1 MNPLFLLVFPAFA
14 QAVGEEVKL
23 PLDRFLDLYE
33 TSRNP
38 RPPEAPREFALA
50 SANYRGEVVLEE
62 GEPVAAVLTATFSVA
77 NLRKP
82 GYWIRVPLLP
92 ADVAVRK
99 ATLAGGEAP
108 IVLENGWYTLVT
120 DRPGTSTVTVELAVA
135 VGTTEGTSGFQFPL
149 AESGATTVELGV
161 PSSDALDFTIANAKL
176 SSDSTE
182 GGRRVVRGT
191 LPSTGSLAVQWQR
204 EIPEAQ
210 KQEARVYSEVH
221 TLVGVGDGLL
231 SARVTVRDAIL
242 FSGIN
247 QVKLEVPKDMTVL
260 SVDGTGLR
268 DWRVDAAGV
277 LTADLNFE
285 ATGSYVLVMEL
296 ERVLPAG
303 TAIDVPVVKQLGV
316 ERAKGFVGI
325 QSLGNLELTP
335 GAVQGAASID
345 VRTLPAD
352 ITGVT
357 GVPVLLGYKYLGGAA
372 SIPLEVRDHEEVD
385 VLVTLLDQAAATTAF
400 TRDGRRL
407 TNVTYQVRNNRRQF
421 LRLVLPGTAE
431 LWSASVAGRAV
442 QPAKSEDGSL
452 LVPLV
457 RSSAAGGALAA
468 FEVQVVYVENGTPE
482 AGHFEAELP
491 KADAPTTWVG
501 WTVLAPKG
509 SKMPKKVK
517 EGSLRLVE
525 WLSPPPPASQ
535 VYQQA
540 QYNQAV
546 GNQAANMAQG
556 GGLGDG
562 AAPVQVT
569 LPTDGVPLHFEKLLV
584 LDEKLWVAFD
594 YREPK
599 K

>member
-1 MNPLFLLVFPAFA
+1 MNPLLLLVTTAFA
-14 QAVGEEVKL
+14 QAPGEEVKL

-50 SANYRGEVVLEE
+50 SANYVGEVVLED

-92 ADVAVRK
+92 ADVAVRR
-99 ATLAGGEAP
+99 ATLGGGEAP

-135 VGTTEGTSGFQFPL
+135 VSTTEGTSGFQFPL

-176 SSDSTE
+176 SSDATDR
-182 GGRRVVRGT
+182 GRRVVRGT
-191 LPSTGSLAVQWQR
+191 LPSTGSLAVTWQR

-210 KQEARVYSEVH
+210 KQAARVYSEVH

-231 SARVTVRDAIL
+231 SAHVTVRDAIL

-247 QVKLEVPKDMTVL
+247 QIKLQVPKEMTVL
-260 SVDGTGLR
+260 SVSGTGLR
-268 DWRVDAAGV
+268 DWRVDAEGV
-277 LTADLNFE
+277 LTADLNYE
-285 ATGSYVLVMEL
+285 AQGSYDLVLEL
-296 ERVLPAG
+296 ERVLPQAA
-303 TAIDVPVVKQLGV
+303 AIQVPVVQQLGV
-316 ERAKGFVGI
+316 ERSKGFVGI

-335 GAVQGAASID
+335 GAVQGAAAVD
-345 VRTLPAD
+345 VRTLPSD

-357 GVPVLLGYKYLGGAA
+357 GVPVLLGYKYLGNTAA
-372 SIPLEVRDHEEVD
+372 IPLDVRDHEEVD

-421 LRLVLPGTAE
+421 LRLGLPTGAE

-442 QPAKSEDGSL
+442 QPARSEDGSM

-468 FEVQVVYVENGTPE
+468 FEVTVVYVENGT
-482 AGHFEAELP
+482 GDTSHFEAELP

-509 SKMPKKVK
+509 SKVPKKVRD
-517 EGSLRLVE
+517 GSLRKVE
-525 WLSPPPPASQ
+525 YLTPPPPASQ

-540 QYNQAV
+540 QYNGAV
-546 GNQAANMAQG
+546 GNQAMNQIAG

-569 LPTDGVPLHFEKLLV
+569 LPTDGVPQYFEKLLV
-584 LDEKLWVAFD
+584 LDEKLWVGFD
-594 YREPK
+594 YKEPK

>member
-1 MNPLFLLVFPAFA
+1 MNPSFLLVFPALA
-14 QAVGEEVKL
+14 QQPGEEVKL

-33 TSRNP
+33 ASRNP

-50 SANYRGEVVLEE
+50 SANYDGEVVLED
-62 GEPVAAVLTATFSVA
+62 GEPVAALLTATFNVA

-99 ATLAGGEAP
+99 ATLGNTEAP
-108 IVLENGWYTLVT
+108 LVLENGWYTLVT
-120 DRPGTSTVTVELAVA
+120 DRPGTSVVTVELAVA

-149 AESGATTVELGV
+149 AESGATTVELAV

-176 SSDSTE
+176 SADATE

-191 LPSTGSLAVQWQR
+191 LPSTGSLAVRWQR

-210 KQEARVYSEVH
+210 KQAARVYSEVH

-242 FSGIN
+242 FSGID
-247 QVKLEVPKDMTVL
+247 QVKLQVPKEMTVL
-260 SVDGTGLR
+260 SVEGTGLR
-268 DWRVDAAGV
+268 DWRVDGEGL
-277 LTADLNFE
+277 LTADLNFD
-285 ATGSYVLVMEL
+285 ATGSYAMVLEL
-296 ERVLPAG
+296 ERVLPEDA
-303 TAIDVPVVKQLGV
+303 AIQVPVVQQLGV

-335 GAVQGAASID
+335 GAVQGAAAVD
-345 VRTLPAD
+345 VRTLPSD

-357 GVPVLLGYKYLGGAA
+357 GVPVLLGYKYLGGTAT
-372 SIPLEVRDHEEVD
+372 IPLDVRDHEEVD
-385 VLVTLLDQAAATTAF
+385 VLVTLLDQASATTAF

-407 TNVTYQVRNNRRQF
+407 TNVAWQVRNNRRQF
-421 LRLVLPGTAE
+421 LRLALPAGAE

-468 FEVQVVYVENGTPE
+468 FDVQVTYVEEGTPE
-482 AGHFEAELP
+482 AGRFQAELP
-491 KADAPTTWVG
+491 TADAPTTWVG

-517 EGSLRLVE
+517 EGSLRKVD
-525 WLSPPPPASQ
+525 WLTPPPPAAQ
-535 VYQQA
+535 VYQQME
-540 QYNQAV
+540 YNQAV
-546 GNQAANMAQG
+546 GNQAFAQSQA
-556 GGLGDG
+556 GGLGEG

-569 LPTDGVPLHFEKLLV
+569 LPTDGVPLYFEKLLV
-584 LDEKLWVAFD
+584 LDEKLWVGFD
-594 YREPK
+594 YKEPK

>member
-1 MNPLFLLVFPAFA
+1 MNPLFLLVFPALA
-14 QAVGEEVKL
+14 QTAGEAVTL

-33 TSRNP
+33 TSRDP
-38 RPPEAPREFALA
+38 RPPAAPREFALA
-50 SANYRGEVVLEE
+50 SASYDGQVVVED
-62 GEPVAAVLTATFSVA
+62 GEPVAATITATFSVA
-77 NLRKP
+77 NLRSA

-92 ADVAVRK
+92 AEVAVRK
-99 ATLAGGEAP
+99 ATLAGAEAP

-120 DRPGTSTVTVELAVA
+120 NRPGTSTVTVDLAVA
-135 VGTTEGTSGFQFPL
+135 VATTEGTSGFQFPL
-149 AESGATTVELGV
+149 AESGATTVSLAV

-176 SSDSTE
+176 SADTTE
-182 GGRRVVRGT
+182 NGRRVVRGT
-191 LPSTGSLAVQWQR
+191 LPSTGSLAVRWQR

-210 KQEARVYSEVH
+210 QQAARVYAEVH
-221 TLVGVGDGLL
+221 SLVGVGDGLL

-242 FSGIN
+242 FSGID
-247 QVKLEVPKDMTVL
+247 QVKLQVPKDMTVL
-260 SVDGTGLR
+260 SVEGTGLR
-268 DWRVDAAGV
+268 DWQVDADGV

-285 ATGSYVLVMEL
+285 ATGSYTLVLEL
-296 ERVLPAG
+296 ERVLGAG
-303 TAIDVPVVKQLGV
+303 GAITVPVVQPLGV

-335 GAVQGAASID
+335 GAVAGAAAVD

-372 SIPLEVRDHEEVD
+372 TIPLEVRDHEEVD
-385 VLVTLLDQAAATTAF
+385 VLVTLLDQANATTAF

-407 TNVTYQVRNNRRQF
+407 TSVTWQVRNNRRQF
-421 LRLVLPGTAE
+421 LRLALPGGAE

-442 QPAKSEDGSL
+442 QPAKSEDGHL

-468 FEVQVVYVENGTPE
+468 FDVSVVYVESASSGPGRF
-482 AGHFEAELP
+482 AAELP
-491 KADAPTTWVG
+491 VADAPTTWVG

-509 SKMPKKVK
+509 AKVPRKVK
-517 EGSLRLVE
+517 EGTMRKVD
-525 WLSPPPPASQ
+525 WLTPPPPAAQ
-535 VYQQA
+535 VYQQVEHDAVVGGQAYA
-540 QYNQAV
+540 Q
-546 GNQAANMAQG
+546 AQG
-556 GGLGDG
+556 GGLGEG

-569 LPTDGVPLHFEKLLV
+569 LPTDGVPLYFEKLLV

-599 K
+599 D